1 MNKEEIFELLVKHTQ
16 EVIPELEGRALT
28 QQDSLRDL
36 GANSLD
42 RADII
47 MMTMDELSM
56 RFPLVELAGA
66 KNLGELA
73 EIFYQRLRHD

>member
-1 MNKEEIFELLVKHTQ
+1 VNKEEIFELLVKHTQ
-16 EVIPELEGRALT
+16 EIIPELGGRTLM
-28 QQDSLRDL
+28 QQDSLKDL

-66 KNLGELA
+66 KNLGDLA
-73 EIFYQRLRHD
+73 ETFYQRLHNV